1 VSKLELQVFT
11 GNANPELARH
21 IVEYLGI
28 PLGDAYIGKFPDG
41 EIDVKI
47 NDDVRG
53 SDVFVVQTTCT
64 PVNESLMELLIMIDT
79 LRRASARRI
88 TAVMPYYGYA
98 RKDRKDEGR
107 VPITAKLVANLLVTA
122 GVHRVISVDLHASQ
136 IQGFFDIPV
145 DHLYATPVFFRY
157 LRELEI
163 PDMIIVAP
171 DAGSIKMNRA
181 YAREFKTEYAIVDK
195 RRLGPNLAAVYN
207 VIGDV
212 QGRNVVIVDDMIA
225 TGGSIAEACKIVK
238 ERGAKKVYVC
248 ATHAVLAGDAL
259 RRLDDSPIEKVAV
272 TDTIPLG
279 DKKSRHD
286 RVRVLS
292 IAPLLAEAIRRIHRN
307 ESVSYLFNG
316 EFLPPL

>member
-1 VSKLELQVFT
+1 MSKLELQVFT

>member
-1 VSKLELQVFT
+1 
-11 GNANPELARH
+11 
-21 IVEYLGI
+21 
-28 PLGDAYIGKFPDG
+28 
-41 EIDVKI
+41 
-47 NDDVRG
+47 
-53 SDVFVVQTTCT
+53 VQ
-64 PVNESLMELLIMIDT
+64 
-79 LRRASARRI
+79 
-88 TAVMPYYGYA
+88 
-98 RKDRKDEGR
+98 
-107 VPITAKLVANLLVTA
+107 
-122 GVHRVISVDLHASQ
+122 RVISVDLHASQ

-157 LRELEI
+157 LRELDI
-163 PDMIIVAP
+163 PDLVIVAP

-195 RRLGPNLAAVYN
+195 RRLAPNLAAVYN
-207 VIGDV
+207 IIGDV

-238 ERGAKKVYVC
+238 ERGARKVFVC
-248 ATHAVLAGDAL
+248 ATHAVFAGDAL

-272 TDTIPLG
+272 TDTIPLH

-286 RVRVLS
+286 RVQVLS
-292 IAPLLAEAIRRIHRN
+292 IAPLLGEAIRRIHRN

>member
-1 VSKLELQVFT
+1 VSKSELQVFA
-11 GNANPELARH
+11 GNAHPDLAH
-21 IVEYLGI
+21 KICAYLGI
-28 PLGDAYIGKFPDG
+28 PLGDAYIGRFPDG

-64 PVNESLMELLIMIDT
+64 PVNENLMELLIMIDT

-88 TAVMPYYGYA
+88 TAVIPYYGYA

-122 GVHRVISVDLHASQ
+122 GVQRVISVDLHASQ

-157 LRELEI
+157 LKDLEI

-195 RRLGPNLAAVYN
+195 RRLAPNLAAVYN
-207 VIGDV
+207 IIGDV

-238 ERGAKKVYVC
+238 ERGAKRVFVC

-279 DKKSRHD
+279 DKQSRHD
-286 RVRVLS
+286 RVKVLT
-292 IAPLLAEAIRRIHRN
+292 IAPLLGEAIRRIHRN